1 MIKKVLFLGLAVGL
15 SIAISCEQP
24 KKQDSIK
31 WRVRSIKKNKLL
43 YAFNIDSLPVKA
55 GDTVLL
61 NYNSE
66 GVGFYIANVS
76 FSLKDTAYLSSY
88 VDSNGVEQTYHYE
101 TVNVVLLDNEI
112 K

>member
-43 YAFNIDSLPVKA
+43 YAFNIDSLPVKV

-76 FSLKDTAYLSSY
+76 FQLSDTAYLDTY
-88 VDSNGVEQTYHYE
+88 VDSSGVEQSYHYE
-101 TVNVVLLDNEI
+101 AINAVLLDNSVR
-112 K
+112 